1 MKRCIISLFYILDNF
16 CKIYE
21 EWEKQKLVPTDRKR
35 QRLGELSLSELLT
48 IVLYF
53 YLSPCKDFKNYYLY
67 HLSYKYRGYFKLP
80 SYSRII
86 QLWPRLILPFAIML
100 QLFRGEE
107 TGIYF
112 IDSTKLSICHTKR
125 ISNNKVFGNIA
136 KIGMSSYGWF
146 MGFKLH
152 IVINNKGAIMA
163 IKITKANNSDFYQRQ
178 RL

>member
-67 HLSYKYRGYFKLP
+67 HLSYKYRGYLN
-80 SYSRII
+80 Y
-86 QLWPRLILPFAIML
+86 Q
-100 QLFRGEE
+100 
-107 TGIYF
+107 
-112 IDSTKLSICHTKR
+112 
-125 ISNNKVFGNIA
+125 VIA
-136 KIGMSSYGWF
+136 E
-146 MGFKLH
+146 
-152 IVINNKGAIMA
+152 
-163 IKITKANNSDFYQRQ
+163 
-178 RL
+178 